1 MVRQKE
7 LAKCLT
13 DQFEGT
19 NIELNLDLMLV
30 IMISNSLFAEYFVP
44 LIPNRLMHEDE
55 FTLFFAEKLKQ
66 FLDEQLANAN
76 DNWLIFFNNVSS
88 TN

>member
-1 MVRQKE
+1 MVRRKE
-7 LAKCLT
+7 LAKFLT

-19 NIELNLDLMLV
+19 NMEINLHLMFV
-30 IMISNSLFAEYFVP
+30 IMISNSSFAKYFGP

-55 FTLFFAEKLKQ
+55 FTLFFAEELKQ

-76 DNWLIFFNNVSS
+76 DI
-88 TN
+88 